1 MTRSTYANPD
11 PNNEDQ
17 TRKASSSTGMK
28 LIVPLQGV
36 VQGRG
41 GLILGSLIPCALF
54 YFLQFYNKRHRSPR
68 PSCGSNPLTPST
80 SSPNLAEL
88 PRTSSRLNLSSR
100 GSIGRAHL
108 SSRASSIAKPND
120 SPYYIGMDRFRDDP
134 YDELNNPE
142 GIMHLGLAENR
153 LSLDLIEKWLSNNL
167 NGSALES
174 LGGGLNISGIAAYQ
188 PFDGLMELKVA
199 MAGFMSE
206 VMGRAVSYNPSQMVL
221 TSGATPAVEILS
233 FCLADQ
239 GSAFLIPTPYYPGFD
254 RDIRWRTGIELI
266 PVHCRSSDDFMLS
279 MTAMDQAFN
288 QARKRGQKV
297 RGILISN
304 PSNPVGNLLTR
315 EVLYDLLDFARE
327 KNIHIISDEI
337 FAGSNY
343 GDEEFVSMAE
353 ILDLEDSDRER
364 VHIIYGLS
372 KDLSLPGFRVGVIYS
387 FNENVLAASRKLTRF
402 SSVSAPTQRLLVSML
417 SDTRFI
423 RDFLEENR
431 ERLRRM
437 HALFVTGLNQL
448 GIECTK
454 SNAGL
459 YCWVNM
465 SRLINPYNEK
475 GELELWDKL
484 LTVAKIN
491 VTPGSAC
498 HCIEPGWF
506 RCCFAT
512 LQEKDVPLV
521 VERIKRV
528 VESCKPPA

>member
-1 MTRSTYANPD
+1 
-11 PNNEDQ
+11 
-17 TRKASSSTGMK
+17 
-28 LIVPLQGV
+28 
-36 VQGRG
+36 
-41 GLILGSLIPCALF
+41 
-54 YFLQFYNKRHRSPR
+54 
-68 PSCGSNPLTPST
+68 
-80 SSPNLAEL
+80 
-88 PRTSSRLNLSSR
+88 
-100 GSIGRAHL
+100 
-108 SSRASSIAKPND
+108 
-120 SPYYIGMDRFRDDP
+120 MDRFRDDP

-279 MTAMDQAFN
+279 MTALDQAFN

-297 RGILISN
+297 RGVLISN